1 MSENSKSNRGRKRCL
16 TDSARKRNRATVASK
31 WNKSKVYIGNQFER
45 WNELKAILNVDTHA
59 EVANVFLNK
68 SHTRVLINV
77 CLSLFVFYSNHSLC
91 RRDTQIDTIHK
102 LFFKNIADKKEAKLQ
117 EKYLLALYDMHSDIR
132 GLRRGNKNLYTHVY
146 NSYISLFL
154 I

>member
-77 CLSLFVFYSNHSLC
+77 CLSLSFIQTILFVEV
-91 RRDTQIDTIHK
+91 IH
-102 LFFKNIADKKEAKLQ
+102 
-117 EKYLLALYDMHSDIR
+117 R
-132 GLRRGNKNLYTHVY
+132 
-146 NSYISLFL
+146 
-154 I
+154 